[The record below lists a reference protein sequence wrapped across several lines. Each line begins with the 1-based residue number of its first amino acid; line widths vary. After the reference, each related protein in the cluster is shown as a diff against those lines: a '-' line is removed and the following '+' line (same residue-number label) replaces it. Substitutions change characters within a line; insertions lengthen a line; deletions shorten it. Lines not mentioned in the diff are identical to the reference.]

1 MTGYD
6 RKTVRLSHDR
16 PADVRFT
23 EEETA

>member
-1 MTGYD
+1 MTRYD